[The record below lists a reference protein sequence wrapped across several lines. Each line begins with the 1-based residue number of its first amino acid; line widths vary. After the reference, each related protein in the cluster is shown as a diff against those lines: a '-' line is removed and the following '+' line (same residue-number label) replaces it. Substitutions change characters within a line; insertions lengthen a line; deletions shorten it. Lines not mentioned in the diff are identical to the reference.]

1 MAKQWGNVD
10 GDEALL
16 PNWFKDTNV
25 VDDSNNVTQ
34 KNVDRPHQPNSNQE
48 IAASDKGWERTVTY
62 VGSDGNI
69 RKKSEVLVAQGK
81 LATTFARPVIV
92 DATFDVGAYTNTSK
106 IRVNVQFSEDVK
118 VIGGG
123 SVIPTLMIE
132 WSDDNFSS
140 DLNDHTCAYDGSS
153 GQSFA
158 NNTISFISAA
168 LSSPDAGEKI
178 RIKPASPI
186 VSYPVIRSVTTGA
199 TLFAPVGDA
208 GEIAAA
214 LTDNQQITLT

>member
-62 VGSDGNI
+62 VDSNGNI

-81 LATTFARPVIV
+81 LATTFVKPAIV
-92 DATFDVGAYTNTSK
+92 DATFDVGAYATTDTV
-106 IRVNVQFSEDVK
+106 RVNVRFSEDV
-118 VIGGG
+118 
-123 SVIPTLMIE
+123 SVSTPVPTLAVTH
-132 WSDDNFSS
+132 STVGA
-140 DLNDHTCAYDGSS
+140 LTLTYDGSS
-153 GQSFA
+153 GQEFSNNVVSFVDSGNA
-158 NNTISFISAA
+158 GGNAGDTLLIELAAINN
-168 LSSPDAGEKI
+168 PD
-178 RIKPASPI
+178 
-186 VSYPVIRSVTTGA
+186 SVTGVTTSVDCISE
-199 TLFAPVGDA
+199 TLTSAM
-208 GEIAAA
+208 
-214 LTDNQQITLT
+214 TDDQQITLT